1 MTEFIVS
8 ERNIDDMDEK
18 IAYSIAE
25 IIASGGSAKV
35 VVTKKGARRS
45 LSQNALQHSIY
56 GEISRYL
63 ISKDR
68 KDCNPEWVKKMLK
81 NKYLGWTQEAFTDV
95 LTGEVTHREVLRSS
109 SSLEVG
115 EATIYT
121 TQILEF
127 ADSIGCEIKIPAK
140 CDYRDMMEIQNE

>member
-1 MTEFIVS
+1 MSEFIANES
-8 ERNIDDMDEK
+8 NIEEIGQK
-18 IAYSIAE
+18 IADSMVE
-25 IIASGGSAKV
+25 IIASGSVAKI
-35 VVTKKGARRS
+35 VVTKKGAKRS

-56 GEISRYL
+56 GELSRFL
-63 ISKDR
+63 IERGR
-68 KDCNPEWVKKMLK
+68 KDCSPEWIKKMLK
-81 NKYLGWTQEAFTDV
+81 NKYLGWAQDSFTDV

-127 ADSIGCEIKIPAK
+127 ADTIGCEIRIPAK
-140 CDYRDMMEIQNE
+140 CDYRDMMEIQCE